1 MDVCCSNKYVRP
13 ATGQF
18 TVTDVVPTATGDPSK
33 LKVKARLNIHGVFS
47 VVTATLYEKLAEP
60 VETEGNGQ
68 EKEAEGMEDQ
78 TGGKGPEKKDQ
89 PTGAEAKGDDA
100 SQKEGSQVDGE
111 TSMEA
116 DGKPEAGAP
125 KDDRGESGPQ
135 QEGNAAAGEETQSS
149 QDPSAKNGGDNSG
162 DKSTVAKKRKKT
174 VKAIDLAVTAWTASA
189 SREELDCAREE
200 EVCLV
205 RAVLCL
211 PLYTSPPIYSLS
223 AALAYVI
230 VPIFLLRLSYS
241 SPPLFINSARCR
253 PMIVWRPTKLL

>member
-1 MDVCCSNKYVRP
+1 MLLQYACP
-13 ATGQF
+13 TATGQF

-47 VVTATLYEKLAEP
+47 IVTATLYEKLPEP

-68 EKEAEGMEDQ
+68 EKEAEGMEEQ

-100 SQKEGSQVDGE
+100 SQKEEAQVDGE

-116 DGKPEAGAP
+116 DGKQEAGAP
-125 KDDRGESGPQ
+125 KEDRGESGPQ
-135 QEGNAAAGEETQSS
+135 QEGNAAGGEETQSS

-174 VKAIDLAVTAWTASA
+174 VKAIDLAVTACTASA

-200 EVCLV
+200 EVCV
-205 RAVLCL
+205 ERAVLCL
-211 PLYTSPPIYSLS
+211 RTLPPVYTPSPIHSSSTSLAYIITPTFLQHPSHSPPH
-223 AALAYVI
+223 
-230 VPIFLLRLSYS
+230 P
-241 SPPLFINSARCR
+241 SPPLFVTVQNAGQ
-253 PMIVWRPTKLL
+253 